1 MYRVLEESHG
11 SFVEAVPFKI
21 ISTFTLFQLV
31 YLSVCFGITW
41 IPLAGVL
48 FPLLIML
55 LVPVRR
61 YVLPRFF
68 KAAHLQE
75 LDRAEYEEAAPMNHD
90 MAMRVCISSIHF
102 HCIHVLSIYISLFIS
117 DV

>member
-1 MYRVLEESHG
+1 VLEESHG
-11 SFVEAVPFKI
+11 SFIEAVPFKI
-21 ISTFTLFQLV
+21 ITTFTLFQAL
-31 YLSVCFGITW
+31 YLAACFGITW

-61 YVLPRFF
+61 YILPKFF

-75 LDRAEYEEAAPMNHD
+75 LDRAEYEEVAPMNHV
-90 MAMRVCISSIHF
+90 MAMRVCITLINYKSISNVFGEPPAYF
-102 HCIHVLSIYISLFIS
+102 HESFV
-117 DV
+117 

>member
-11 SFVEAVPFKI
+11 SFVEAVPFKV

-31 YLSVCFGITW
+31 YLSACFGITW

-61 YVLPRFF
+61 YILPRFF

-90 MAMRVCISSIHF
+90 MAMRVCIS
-102 HCIHVLSIYISLFIS
+102 
-117 DV
+117 